1 LLWIASTL
9 PFFLVKEVISFLA
22 VLEHEIAPYVA
33 HVEGRLRKQLDYMAT
48 LDPEDPWLTW
58 NRDRNVENLTIFLD
72 FYRPNDLHDIY
83 YEGSTLGRREIV
95 VYAKGKVEAQLSKDC
110 RTQVVL
116 GVSMVVFLFC
126 LRSLKV
132 ARPKGFEGELLQ
144 HDMAMG
150 GGC

>member
-1 LLWIASTL
+1 MT
-9 PFFLVKEVISFLA
+9 FLA

-33 HVEGRLRKQLDYMAT
+33 RVVDRLRKQLDYMAT

-58 NRDRNVENLTIFLD
+58 NRNRNVENLTVVLD
-72 FYRPNDLHDIY
+72 FYRPNDLHDVY
-83 YEGSTLGRREIV
+83 YEGWMPGRREIV
-95 VYAKGKVEAQLSKDC
+95 VYAKGKVQELSKDC
-110 RTQVVL
+110 RTHVVL

-132 ARPKGFEGELLQ
+132 AKPKSFEGELLQ
-144 HDMAMG
+144 HDMTMG